1 MMQLFSFQIRDDTAI
16 YTELCYTAPNEF
28 ASQATDSV
36 LPANVRFTLKVR
48 TINLLDAVGWQK
60 GRLACKNQCQL
71 SQKVLF

>member
-1 MMQLFSFQIRDDTAI
+1 MQIRDDTAI
-16 YTELCYTAPNEF
+16 YTELCSTALNEF

-36 LPANVRFTLKVR
+36 LPAYVRFKVR
-48 TINLLDAVGWQK
+48 TIDLLDAVGWQK